1 MKYDVFFSIC
11 QTPVAGHMP
20 DEATML
26 RNFFDQVQA
35 ADELGYGCAWVAES
49 HLSTEVQKQN
59 RRPVVPHFQGEVG
72 LNVDICQLAQK
83 VFART
88 QTIEVG
94 AAVMNIVCNGGPIA
108 AAERLAAFCALHG
121 LGENETR
128 RLRIGFAAGRFEFMN
143 RAYGVDHRDAVE
155 EAAWPAYK
163 GQMFREA
170 CHIFLRL
177 LRGDVIST
185 ADLPRTVLTRANF
198 RSDQDWERVQKAWLT
213 KHSID
218 GTDGGASDGVVDG
231 GDGVDG
237 GQSSSTAPESI
248 EFQPRWDFEQIK
260 IVPQQWR
267 RELLDL
273 ILGSHDPKLQ
283 DELNQLLPL
292 KVFNLSI
299 TAEDVIEATHQRMA
313 SVYHADG
320 GPWQRDYMPRTVMVF
335 LNAEEGLTAE
345 QQSAAAHAEAEA
357 ALGEY
362 WNALEGTIDPAKVA
376 GATENALVG
385 NPQQVA
391 AQLAER
397 FHPDDSLMLWFDF
410 YNHDS
415 ARVIRNMQAFQSQV
429 IPLTEQ
435 VRA

>member
-1 MKYDVFFSIC
+1 
-11 QTPVAGHMP
+11 
-20 DEATML
+20 ML
-26 RNFFDQVQA
+26 RNFFEQVQA

-72 LNVDICQLAQK
+72 LNVDICQLAHQ

-88 QTIEVG
+88 KRIEVG
-94 AAVMNIVCNGGPIA
+94 AAVMNIVCNGGPIS

-121 LGENETR
+121 LNENEKR

-170 CHIFLRL
+170 CHIFLHL
-177 LRGDVIST
+177 LRGDVISS
-185 ADLPRTVLTRANF
+185 DDIPRTVLSRANF
-198 RSDQDWERVQKAWLT
+198 RNDEDWARVQAAYVEMN
-213 KHSID
+213 
-218 GTDGGASDGVVDG
+218 GG
-231 GDGVDG
+231 
-237 GQSSSTAPESI
+237 SSPQSI
-248 EFQPRWDFEQIK
+248 EFAPRWAFEQIK

-273 ILGSHDPKLQ
+273 VLGSHDPGLQ
-283 DELNQLLPL
+283 QELNQLMPL

-299 TAEDVIEATHQRMA
+299 TSEKIIEATHKRLA
-313 SVYHADG
+313 EVFNKDG
-320 GPWQRDYMPRTVMVF
+320 GPWQREYMPRTVMVF
-335 LNAEEGLTAE
+335 LNAEDGLTPE
-345 QQSAAAHAEAEA
+345 QQSAAAHAEAKN

-385 NPQQVA
+385 NTQEVA
-391 AQLAER
+391 AQLIER
-397 FHPDDSLMLWFDF
+397 FHADDNLMLWFDF

-415 ARVIRNMQAFQSQV
+415 ERVVRNMQAFQTLV
-429 IPLTEQ
+429 LPLSKE
-435 VRA
+435 VNA

>member
-20 DEATML
+20 DEPTML

-72 LNVDICQLAQK
+72 LNVDICQLAQQ

-88 QTIEVG
+88 QNIEVG

-108 AAERLAAFCALHG
+108 AAERLSAFCALHG
-121 LGENETR
+121 LDEKETR

-143 RAYGVDHRDAVE
+143 RAYGVDHRNAVE

-185 ADLPRTVLTRANF
+185 ADVPRTVLSRANF
-198 RSDQDWERVQKAWLT
+198 RSDEDWARVQAAWLT
-213 KHSID
+213 MHGDDSASGADSANPSI
-218 GTDGGASDGVVDG
+218 
-231 GDGVDG
+231 
-237 GQSSSTAPESI
+237 STAPETI
-248 EFQPRWDFEQIK
+248 EFPPRWNFEQVK
-260 IVPQQWR
+260 IVPQEWR

-273 ILGSHDPKLQ
+273 VLGSHDPKLQ

-320 GPWQRDYMPRTVMVF
+320 GQWQRDYMPRTVMVF

-397 FHPDDSLMLWFDF
+397 FHPDDCLMLWFDF

-415 ARVIRNMQAFQSQV
+415 PRVIRNMQAFQTQV
-429 IPLTEQ
+429 IPQAEE

>member
-1 MKYDVFFSIC
+1 M
-11 QTPVAGHMP
+11 
-20 DEATML
+20 
-26 RNFFDQVQA
+26 
-35 ADELGYGCAWVAES
+35 
-49 HLSTEVQKQN
+49 
-59 RRPVVPHFQGEVG
+59 
-72 LNVDICQLAQK
+72 
-83 VFART
+83 
-88 QTIEVG
+88 
-94 AAVMNIVCNGGPIA
+94 
-108 AAERLAAFCALHG
+108 
-121 LGENETR
+121 
-128 RLRIGFAAGRFEFMN
+128 
-143 RAYGVDHRDAVE
+143 
-155 EAAWPAYK
+155 
-163 GQMFREA
+163 
-170 CHIFLRL
+170 
-177 LRGDVIST
+177 
-185 ADLPRTVLTRANF
+185 
-198 RSDQDWERVQKAWLT
+198 
-213 KHSID
+213 
-218 GTDGGASDGVVDG
+218 
-231 GDGVDG
+231 
-237 GQSSSTAPESI
+237 
-248 EFQPRWDFEQIK
+248 
-260 IVPQQWR
+260 PQQWR

>member
-49 HLSTEVQKQN
+49 HLSTEVQKLN

-72 LNVDICQLAQK
+72 LNVDICQLAHQ

-88 QTIEVG
+88 QNIEVG

-108 AAERLAAFCALHG
+108 AAERLASFCALHG
-121 LGENETR
+121 LDENESR

-177 LRGDVIST
+177 LRGDVMSS
-185 ADLPRTVLTRANF
+185 DDVPRSVLTRANF
-198 RSDQDWERVQKAWLT
+198 RSDEDWTRVQQAWLAM
-213 KHSID
+213 HADSNAD
-218 GTDGGASDGVVDG
+218 EA
-231 GDGVDG
+231 
-237 GQSSSTAPESI
+237 APESI
-248 EFQPRWDFEQIK
+248 EFAPRWAFEQIK
-260 IVPQQWR
+260 IVPQDWR

-273 ILGSHDPKLQ
+273 ILGSHDPQLQ
-283 DELNQLLPL
+283 NELNQLLPL

-299 TAEDVIEATHQRMA
+299 TAEEVIEATHQRMA
-313 SVYHADG
+313 EVFHADG

-335 LNAEEGLTAE
+335 LNAEEGLTPE
-345 QQSAAAHAEAEA
+345 EQSAAAHREAAA

-362 WNALEGTIDPAKVA
+362 WNALEGTIDLAKVA

-385 NPQQVA
+385 NPQEVA
-391 AQLAER
+391 AQLVQR
-397 FHPDDSLMLWFDF
+397 FHADDSLMLWFDF

-415 ARVIRNMQAFQSQV
+415 PRVIRNMQAFQTQV
-429 IPLTEQ
+429 IPLTEE
-435 VRA
+435 VEA

>member
-1 MKYDVFFSIC
+1 MKFDVFFSIC
-11 QTPVAGHMP
+11 QTPVAGSMP

-26 RNFFDQVQA
+26 RNFFEQVQA
-35 ADELGYGCAWVAES
+35 ADKLGYGCAWVAES

-72 LNVDICQLAQK
+72 LNVDICQLAHQ
-83 VFART
+83 VFACTER
-88 QTIEVG
+88 IEVG
-94 AAVMNIVCNGGPIA
+94 AAVMNIVCNGGPIS

-121 LGENETR
+121 LNEDETR

-170 CHIFLRL
+170 CHIFLHL
-177 LRGDVIST
+177 LRGDVISS
-185 ADLPRTVLTRANF
+185 DDIPRTVLSRANF
-198 RSDQDWERVQKAWLT
+198 RSDEDWARVQAAYLELNK
-213 KHSID
+213 D
-218 GTDGGASDGVVDG
+218 GTNGVGGSPTSQNAKVEN
-231 GDGVDG
+231 
-237 GQSSSTAPESI
+237 APQSI
-248 EFQPRWDFEQIK
+248 EFAPRWDFEQIK
-260 IVPQQWR
+260 IVPQHWR

-273 ILGSHDPKLQ
+273 ILGSHDPVLQ
-283 DELNQLLPL
+283 NELNQLLPL

-299 TAEDVIEATHQRMA
+299 TSASVIEDTHKRLA
-313 SVYHADG
+313 DVFHKDG
-320 GPWQRDYMPRTVMVF
+320 GPWKREYMPRTVMVF
-335 LNAEEGLTAE
+335 LNAEEGLTPD
-345 QQSAAAHAEAEA
+345 QQSTAAHAEAEK

-385 NPQQVA
+385 NPEQVA
-391 AQLAER
+391 EQLAGR
-397 FHPDDSLMLWFDF
+397 FHDDDNLMLWFDF

-415 ARVIRNMQAFQSQV
+415 KRVIRNMQAFQTLV
-429 IPLTEQ
+429 IPRSTE
-435 VRA
+435 VNA

>member
-26 RNFFDQVQA
+26 RNFFDQVQV
-35 ADELGYGCAWVAES
+35 ADELGFGCAWVAES

-72 LNVDICQLAQK
+72 LNVDICQLAHQ

-88 QTIEVG
+88 QKIEVG

-121 LGENETR
+121 LNDAEQR

-177 LRGDVIST
+177 LRGDVIS
-185 ADLPRTVLTRANF
+185 ADDIPRTVLTRANF
-198 RSDQDWERVQKAWLT
+198 RSDEDWARVQQAWLEV
-213 KHSID
+213 H
-218 GTDGGASDGVVDG
+218 GDGGED
-231 GDGVDG
+231 
-237 GQSSSTAPESI
+237 QPSSAAPDSI
-248 EFQPRWDFEQIK
+248 EFAPRWDFEQIK
-260 IVPQQWR
+260 TVPQDWR

-283 DELNQLLPL
+283 DELNQLLPM

-299 TAEDVIEATHQRMA
+299 TAEEVIEATHQRMA
-313 SVYHADG
+313 QIYHADG
-320 GPWQRDYMPRTVMVF
+320 GPWQRDYMPRTVFVF
-335 LNAEEGLTAE
+335 LNAEDGLTPE
-345 QQSAAAHAEAEA
+345 QQSAAAHAEAKA
-357 ALGEY
+357 ALSEY

-385 NPQQVA
+385 NAEEIA
-391 AQLAER
+391 AQITER
-397 FHPDDSLMLWFDF
+397 FHPDDCLMLWFDF
-410 YNHDS
+410 YNHDN
-415 ARVIRNMQAFQSQV
+415 ARVIRNMQAFQNQV
-429 IPLTEQ
+429 VPLTQ
-435 VRA
+435 KVNT